1 MLNGRFNR
9 LVFIICSF
17 FSCFYILPVNA
28 SGQAIFTT
36 AAQVLKVKKNGQKI
50 RVDYAVKTT
59 PENSH
64 IPRHKVLSADFKEA
78 DLVPLMASLK
88 GRNPGALVVTTA
100 AAGAA
105 AGAGWLID
113 ELTGQVIKPSSTSI
127 DDHVPGYY
135 FESQSS
141 LTSSCMSPQHCYV
154 IAPETKPV
162 PGCPTCEPRS
172 RTGNGFKDGNPDK
185 PAVFYDRNGYHL
197 WEKRGCNS
205 TNPLCTQDPSD
216 IVLPG
221 TNEPVSD
228 EELLPKMVDQLLKM
242 PASYL
247 WDLFRQKSGDPSP
260 NPVIDTTIN
269 DWLKDVAKNDP
280 NVEYVGPG
288 RITITNPDGS
298 TTTGEYTPPN
308 EDTANKPDA
317 EPEWPGFCDWAS
329 VVCDWIEWTKEEE
342 ENLDPD
348 DFPVEELT
356 LDDIKEDY
364 SSGLGAG
371 SCPAPITT
379 SFNGQSIKYEFT
391 VACENVS
398 TYFKPLV
405 ISIAGIIAT
414 MIIVG
419 AQRRGA

>member
-1 MLNGRFNR
+1 MLNDRFNR

-36 AAQVLKVKKNGQKI
+36 AAQVLKVKKHGQKI

-113 ELTGQVIKPSSTSI
+113 ELTGQITKSSPTNI
-127 DDHVPGYY
+127 DDHVEGYY
-135 FESQSS
+135 YQTKQAS
-141 LTSSCMSPQHCYV
+141 TPSCISPQHCYL
-154 IAPETKPV
+154 IAPQSLPNCGPNGT
-162 PGCPTCEPRS
+162 CPQTSHGLKEIFGRMEPS
-172 RTGNGFKDGNPDK
+172 VTYSNGQTFWWQKK
-185 PAVFYDRNGYHL
+185 A
-197 WEKRGCNS
+197 CNS
-205 TNPLCTQDPSD
+205 TNPLCNIDPSD

-221 TNEPVSD
+221 TNEPVPD
-228 EELLPKMVDQLLKM
+228 EDLLPKMVEELLKM

-269 DWLKDVAKNDP
+269 DWLKEVAKNDP

-298 TTTGEYTPPN
+298 TTTGEYTPPS